1 MYYPTGRNALS
12 QYQQVRAESAI
23 EGASPNELVGM
34 LFQGALEK
42 LAIAKGHML
51 RQEIAPKGE
60 QLSRVISI
68 IEGLRSTLNLEAGG
82 EIAQN
87 LNRLY
92 EYMERRLLEG
102 NMRND
107 ASALDE
113 VGRLLGEIKGAWD
126 QIIKP
131 VPEGLVQ
138 QAETG
143 TAGY

>member
-1 MYYPTGRNALS
+1 MYYPTGRKGLN

-23 EGASPNELVGM
+23 EGASPNELVQM
-34 LFQGALEK
+34 LFQGAIEK
-42 LAIAKGHML
+42 LAVAKGHML
-51 RQEIAPKGE
+51 RQETAPKGE

-68 IEGLRSTLNLEAGG
+68 IEALRASLNMEAGG

-107 ASALDE
+107 PAALDE

-126 QIIKP
+126 QIIKL
-131 VPEGLVQ
+131 VPEAHVQ
-138 QAETG
+138 QAATG
-143 TAGY
+143 TAD

>member
-23 EGASPNELVGM
+23 EGASPSELVGM

-68 IEGLRSTLNLEAGG
+68 IEGLRATLNLEAGG

-92 EYMERRLLEG
+92 EYMARRLLEG

-107 ASALDE
+107 PSALDE

-126 QIIKP
+126 RIIKP

-138 QAETG
+138 PAATR
-143 TAGY
+143 TAG